1 MDIPFQY
8 LHRSLLGSLP
18 ERIRNVIERRFGL
31 EKKTRETLESIGRSY
46 GVCRERIRQIEK
58 AGFSFIKKEIQKPS
72 YQKVFHYFVQHFRKN
87 GNLKREDLL
96 LAQFPSSQLQ
106 NQALFW
112 LVVGEPFLRFPET
125 ENLYP
130 LWTIDAKSVDLAKD
144 VIGNFITELEK
155 EKRPFSLKE
164 ITQIFKRNFG
174 DFKKISSS
182 VLLSYLEISKE
193 IEQNYEGLFGLK
205 KWPEIYPKGIK
216 DKAYIVLKK
225 AGRPLHFTAV
235 AEQINKLNLNS
246 QKPALPQTVHNEL
259 IRDPR
264 FVLVGR
270 GIYALGE
277 WGYIP
282 GQVRDI
288 IVEILRQEKRP
299 LSKEEIIEKV
309 LSQRLV
315 KENTILLNLQNKK
328 YFLKDSQG
336 KYILRE
342 A

>member
-1 MDIPFQY
+1 MDIPFQH
-8 LHRSLLGSLP
+8 LHRNLLNNLP

-31 EKKTRETLESIGRSY
+31 EEKTRETLESIGKSY

-58 AGFSFIKKEIQKPS
+58 AGLSFIKKEIQKPA
-72 YQKVFHYFVQHFRKN
+72 YKKIFRYFVQHFRKH

-96 LAQFPSSQLQ
+96 LSQFPSPQLQ

-112 LVVGEPFLRFPET
+112 LALGEPFLRFPET
-125 ENLYP
+125 DDLYP
-130 LWTIDAKSVDLAKD
+130 LWTIDAKSVDLAKEI
-144 VIGNFITELEK
+144 IGSFITKLE
-155 EKRPFSLKE
+155 EERRPLSSKE
-164 ITQIFKRNFG
+164 ISQIFKKDFG
-174 DFKKISSS
+174 NLKTISSAA
-182 VLLSYLEISKE
+182 LLSYLEISKE

-225 AGRPLHFTAV
+225 TGRPLHFTVV
-235 AEQINKLNLNS
+235 AEKINELNLNS
-246 QKPALPQTVHNEL
+246 RKPALPQTVHNEL
-259 IRDPR
+259 IRDSR

-270 GIYALGE
+270 GIYALRE

-282 GQVRDI
+282 GQVKDI
-288 IVEILRQEKRP
+288 IVEILKQEKRP
-299 LSKEEIIEKV
+299 LSKNEIVEKV

-315 KENTILLNLQNKK
+315 KENTILLNLQNKE

-336 KYILRE
+336 RYILRE